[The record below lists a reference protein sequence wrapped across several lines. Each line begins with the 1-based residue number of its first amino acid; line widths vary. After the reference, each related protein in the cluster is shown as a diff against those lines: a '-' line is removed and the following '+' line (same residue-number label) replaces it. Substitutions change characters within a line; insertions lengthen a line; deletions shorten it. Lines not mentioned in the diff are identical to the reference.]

1 MGEDGVVTGTRKH
14 WLLLKAERVGWGKP
28 MELFTREK
36 SPRRLVGMA
45 LEWDGRIWILGLGVT
60 LFNLYIRL
68 GYSGMP
74 HPGKPGSFEFQ
85 EEGFRT
91 PTS

>member
-1 MGEDGVVTGTRKH
+1 
-14 WLLLKAERVGWGKP
+14 

-45 LEWDGRIWILGLGVT
+45 LEWDGRIWISGFRVT

-74 HPGKPGSFEFQ
+74 HSGKPGSFEFQ
-85 EEGFRT
+85 EEVFRT
-91 PTS
+91 PTSSSDLLRKLESDAVPPPPC